1 MELISFIF
9 RSSRAL
15 VVLTVLASVASGMLG
30 AAVIALINYSLTR
43 HGTGS
48 GVLLMVF
55 VSVVLAKTFTQF
67 ASQLML
73 VKFAQN
79 SLLALCRNICDK
91 ILGTPF
97 EKLERL
103 GSARLLAT
111 LTDDV
116 AIVSAAMQ
124 GMTAI
129 ATNGAVL
136 LGCAAYLAWL
146 SWQML
151 LACIFLVLV
160 GIVGYRVLTTRAF
173 GAIYA
178 ARAGRDVLIRNFRTL
193 IDGMKELKLS
203 KAKSDAFMRD
213 ELDTSAEILRKH
225 NVEATR
231 LHLTADSWN
240 QLLFYALIG
249 TVIFLMPSLREA
261 STETL
266 TGYVFAALYMMTPI
280 WTIVGTA
287 PTFMRGQ
294 VSLERIRQLGDELK
308 HGERADSP
316 PPAAREQRPRIAFD
330 GVTYAYPTTP
340 TDERGFRI
348 GPLDVDLRG
357 GEIVFVTGGNGSGKS
372 TFVKLLT
379 GLYVPHSGTLR
390 MGDEVVGDENRNRYR
405 ELFGVVFA
413 DFHLFDRLYGVD
425 LRGREEEILELLRV
439 LQIDRHVRIE
449 DGRFSTIALS
459 SGQRRRLALLAAYL
473 DDRPIY
479 VFDEWA
485 ADQDP
490 AYKSVFYTRLL
501 PELRSRGKC
510 VVVVTHDDRYFSQ
523 GDRVLHL
530 ESGQLDEVAPQGA
543 AALWAGRAAEAVV
556 GK

>member
-1 MELISFIF
+1 MELISFVF
-9 RSSRAL
+9 RSSRLL
-15 VVLTVLASVASGMLG
+15 VVSTVLASVASGVLG
-30 AAVIALINYSLTR
+30 AAVIAVINHSLSSR
-43 HGTGS
+43 EAGGS
-48 GVLLMVF
+48 GLLVVF
-55 VSVVLAKTFTQF
+55 VAIVLAKTLTQF

-73 VKFAQN
+73 VRFAQN

-97 EKLERL
+97 ERLERL

-116 AIVSAAMQ
+116 AVVSAAMQ

-136 LGCAAYLAWL
+136 VGCAAYLAWL
-146 SWQML
+146 SWKML
-151 LACIFLVLV
+151 LACIVLVLV
-160 GIVGYRVLTTRAF
+160 GVVGYRALTTRAF

-178 ARAGRDVLIRNFRTL
+178 ARAGRDVLIKNFRTL

-203 KAKSDAFMRD
+203 RAKSATFMRD
-213 ELDTSAEILRKH
+213 ELDSSAEALRKH
-225 NVEATR
+225 NVDATK
-231 LHLTADSWN
+231 LHLMADSWN
-240 QLLFYALIG
+240 QLLFYTLIG

-261 STETL
+261 STEAL

-280 WTIVGTA
+280 WTIVGTV

-308 HGERADSP
+308 SADYAGMCKP
-316 PPAAREQRPRIAFD
+316 VVGQQPVVIAFE
-330 GVTYAYPTTP
+330 GVNYAYPAAP
-340 TDERGFRI
+340 TDEHGFRV
-348 GPLDVDLRG
+348 GPLNVELRG

-379 GLYVPHSGTLR
+379 GLYVPQSGFLR
-390 MGDEVVGDENRNRYR
+390 MGSETVGDENRSRYR

-413 DFHLFDRLYGVD
+413 DYHLFEKLYGVD
-425 LRGREEEILELLRV
+425 VRGRDAEISELLRI
-439 LQIDRHVRIE
+439 LQIDRHVRVE
-449 DGRFSTIALS
+449 DGRFSTTALS
-459 SGQRRRLALLAAYL
+459 SGQRRRLALLGAYL
-473 DDRPIY
+473 EDRPIY

-490 AYKSVFYTRLL
+490 AYKNVFYTRLL
-501 PELRSRGKC
+501 PALRSRGKC

-530 ESGQLDEVAPQGA
+530 ESGQLEEVAPHGA
-543 AALWAGRAAEAVV
+543 AAYWAGRAADSVAER
-556 GK
+556 